1 MTDVKK
7 TKAVKKPVKKTKKT
21 PAKTAKNKGGRPT
34 KMTENVIHKLEQAF
48 LVGATDL
55 EACVHAD
62 ISKSTLYDYCVDNP
76 EFSERKETLK
86 NQPTLKA
93 KMIINVALDDADLN
107 TAHRVID
114 RKEGSKVKQEITGT
128 NGGPIELTT
137 FNFIPVGTND

>member
-1 MTDVKK
+1 M
-7 TKAVKKPVKKTKKT
+7 
-21 PAKTAKNKGGRPT
+21 AKSNAGRPT
-34 KMTENVIHKLEQAF
+34 VITEEVIRLLEAAF

-62 ISKSTLYDYCVDNP
+62 ISKTALYEYCQKNG
-76 EFSERKETLK
+76 EFAERKETLK

-93 KMIINVALDDADLN
+93 KMIVNGALDDNDLN

-114 RKEGSKVKQEITGT
+114 RKEGSKVKQEITGA
-128 NGGPIELTT
+128 NGGALEVTT

>member
-1 MTDVKK
+1 M
-7 TKAVKKPVKKTKKT
+7 
-21 PAKTAKNKGGRPT
+21 AKSNAGRPT
-34 KMTENVIHKLEQAF
+34 VITEEVIRLLEAAF

-62 ISKSTLYDYCVDNP
+62 ISKTALYEYCQKNG
-76 EFSERKETLK
+76 EFAERKETLK

-93 KMIINVALDDADLN
+93 KMIVNDALKENDLN

-114 RKEGSKVKQEITGT
+114 RKEGSKVKQEITGA
-128 NGGPIELTT
+128 NGGPLEVTT